1 MNVPWNVSGSIT
13 RYNDKQKIEE
23 RKDLKQHELLHKS
36 RRSKKKMFVKARLAK
51 RYYIWEMLPRNPLW
65 LIENHQI
72 KFLNDSGASS
82 SLLRKATHIYNSI
95 RIDSKVNI

>member
-1 MNVPWNVSGSIT
+1 MMNVPWNVSSSIT
-13 RYNDKQKIEE
+13 RYYDKQKIEE
-23 RKDLKQHELLHKS
+23 RKDLKQHELLHRS
-36 RRSKKKMFVKARLAK
+36 HMSKKKMFVKARLAK

-82 SLLRKATHIYNSI
+82 SLLKKGSHII
-95 RIDSKVNI
+95 RSGLIQK